1 MEKKIQK
8 FLCKFLLITLLL
20 GFSLFFLTSC
30 APIDSSEII
39 NNLFPNLW
47 VFVSHIIATIILII
61 IMAWLVWKPTK
72 DSISK
77 RHDYIEGQIKEAE
90 ESRNEALK
98 KLAET
103 QKEKVT
109 AINQAQQIID
119 DANVQAYE
127 IKEKLEAEGKK
138 NAQIISENALI
149 DAENLKKEISK
160 NMHDEIVSIALDATE
175 KLLQKKISKKD
186 NDKFVDEILTII
198 NNEKG
203 DKYE

>member
-47 VFVSHIIATIILII
+47 VFVSHVVATIILII

-77 RHDYIEGQIKEAE
+77 RHDYIERQIKEAE

-98 KLAET
+98 KLAEA
-103 QKEKVT
+103 QKEKVA

>member
-47 VFVSHIIATIILII
+47 VFVSHIVATIILII

-98 KLAET
+98 KLAEA
-103 QKEKVT
+103 QKEKVA

>member
-47 VFVSHIIATIILII
+47 VFVSHIVATIILII

-90 ESRNEALK
+90 KSRNEALK
-98 KLAET
+98 KLAEA
-103 QKEKVT
+103 QKEKVA

-198 NNEKG
+198 SNEKG

>member
-98 KLAET
+98 KLAEA

>member
-47 VFVSHIIATIILII
+47 VFVSHIVATIILII
-61 IMAWLVWKPTK
+61 IMAWFVWKPTK

-98 KLAET
+98 KLAEA